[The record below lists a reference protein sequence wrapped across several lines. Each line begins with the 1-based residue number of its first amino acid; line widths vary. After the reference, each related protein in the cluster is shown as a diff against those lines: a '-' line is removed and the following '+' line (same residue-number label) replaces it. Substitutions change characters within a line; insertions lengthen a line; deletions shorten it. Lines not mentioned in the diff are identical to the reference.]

1 MRPHA
6 VLLDL
11 SVDPYDC
18 EPELRSVK
26 GIEGIPQ
33 GNLDQYIFMPDD
45 TAYDN
50 IPPCVSKKERRIVVS
65 CYSWPGI
72 YPEECMDI
80 YGKQLAP
87 LMHEIAKRQGVQN
100 IDMNGS
106 FFQRAIAR
114 SMLSNWKHN
123 PETGK
128 R

>member
-1 MRPHA
+1 
-6 VLLDL
+6 
-11 SVDPYDC
+11 
-18 EPELRSVK
+18 
-26 GIEGIPQ
+26 
-33 GNLDQYIFMPDD
+33 
-45 TAYDN
+45 
-50 IPPCVSKKERRIVVS
+50 
-65 CYSWPGI
+65 
-72 YPEECMDI
+72 MDI

-100 IDMNGS
+100 IDMNGG